1 MALKPEFGPGKL
13 PFRYLRIQYLY
24 YVLYRN
30 LPASLVR
37 TCWYKL
43 YEAKFVIV

>member
-1 MALKPEFGPGKL
+1 MELIAL
-13 PFRYLRIQYLY
+13 
-24 YVLYRN
+24 RN

-43 YEAKFVIV
+43 YEAKFVTV